1 MHGYIIFV
9 LCRHRG
15 WLARRLSYV
24 LFVLER
30 DVQKDMFAR
39 NVVDNVL
46 NNCRYHK
53 AIWERNRWNEKCLF
67 LRTMIHCIIA
77 LVWNALLWK

>member
-1 MHGYIIFV
+1 MFA
-9 LCRHRG
+9 CRHRG

-30 DVQKDMFAR
+30 DVHKDMFAR

-46 NNCRYHK
+46 NNTRQELIYI
-53 AIWERNRWNEKCLF
+53 AISP
-67 LRTMIHCIIA
+67 
-77 LVWNALLWK
+77 